1 VSEPSPREFR
11 YKITSFVD
19 GVMAFDERVL
29 RYQQGLRKVQV
40 PYANIRRFGVRTRPK
55 TLMGVVTSE
64 LLLLTEPS
72 AGRMQLV
79 RVAFDPTNPTAQE
92 ALAALRGL
100 VKGADAD
107 TTKLPWVD
115 AAPRLGV
122 KVHGWTD
129 AVLSRWGVIGISLV
143 AGAAGVAAMQAL
155 TGGPEPAEVRL
166 GRGIVELV
174 AMVVGVG
181 LLVIG
186 YLRTRVPK
194 P

>member
-40 PYANIRRFGVRTRPK
+40 PYANIRRFGVRVRPK

-79 RVAFDPTNPTAQE
+79 RVAFDPTHPVATE
-92 ALAALRGL
+92 ALAALRGA
-100 VKGADAD
+100 VKRADAD
-107 TTKLPWVD
+107 TTSLPWAD

-122 KVHGWTD
+122 KAHDWRD

-155 TGGPEPAEVRL
+155 TGGQETAEMRL
-166 GRGIVELV
+166 GRGIVELA
-174 AMVVGVG
+174 AMVVGVA
-181 LLVIG
+181 LVAIG
-186 YLRTRVPK
+186 YLRTRGK
-194 P
+194 R